1 MTPDEKEE
9 LEFQKESNAEE
20 ARSKMMD
27 DYNSLKDLILFP
39 PLNLLINYRPF
50 TREIVDALNKIQLL
64 QEYDKDLF
72 GKIKQR
78 YSKEIA
84 SARAAM
90 KKYKST
96 REATLEYIS
105 ENKNSVDI
113 TDFANIHLVVKK

>member
-39 PLNLLINYRPF
+39 PLNLLINYKPF
-50 TREIVDALNKIQLL
+50 TREIVDALNKIHLL

-96 REATLEYIS
+96 QEATLEYIS
-105 ENKNSVDI
+105 KNKSSVDI

>member
-1 MTPDEKEE
+1 MTSDEKEE

-20 ARSKMMD
+20 ARIKMID
-27 DYNSLKDLILFP
+27 DYNSLKDLIYFP

-50 TREIVDALNKIQLL
+50 TSEIVDALNKLHSL
-64 QEYDKDLF
+64 QEYDENLF
-72 GKIKQR
+72 GKIKKR
-78 YSKEIA
+78 YSKEIE

-90 KKYKST
+90 KKHNST

-105 ENKNSVDI
+105 KNKNSVDI

>member
-20 ARSKMMD
+20 ARRKMMD

-105 ENKNSVDI
+105 ENKSSVDI